1 MQKEYNFDTL
11 DYGKARIIIN
21 NDSITILRSGLM
33 AKMKYGHTGERTFM
47 IDQISAVELKE
58 AGLIMGHIQFI
69 IAGTV
74 AKKQPL
80 FASQKDRADDN
91 TVMFSNKNLNSVAR
105 EIKEYIENYKSNA
118 SSNNANVQSAAAQ
131 VKELKELLD
140 MGAIS
145 QEEFDKK
152 KKELLKL

>member
-21 NDSITILRSGLM
+21 NDSITISRSGLM

-58 AGLIMGHIQFI
+58 AGLIMGYIQFI

-105 EIKEYIENYKSNA
+105 EIKEYIEKYKSNA

-145 QEEFDKK
+145 QKEFDKK
-152 KKELLKL
+152 KKELLNL

>member
-1 MQKEYNFDTL
+1 
-11 DYGKARIIIN
+11 
-21 NDSITILRSGLM
+21 
-33 AKMKYGHTGERTFM
+33 M

-69 IAGTV
+69 IAGTI
-74 AKKQPL
+74 AKKQSL

-91 TVMFSNKNLNSVAR
+91 TVMFSNKNLNAVAR
-105 EIKEYIENYKSNA
+105 EIKDYIENYKSNA
-118 SSNNANVQSAAAQ
+118 SSNNTNTQSAVAQ

-145 QEEFDKK
+145 KEEFDKK
-152 KKELLKL
+152 KKELLNL

>member
-21 NDSITILRSGLM
+21 NDSITISRSGFM

-69 IAGTV
+69 IAGTI

-91 TVMFSNKNLNSVAR
+91 TVMFSNKNLNAVAR

-118 SSNNANVQSAAAQ
+118 NSNNANVQSAAAQ

-152 KKELLKL
+152 KKELLNL

>member
-21 NDSITILRSGLM
+21 NDSITISRSGLM

-47 IDQISAVELKE
+47 IEQISAVELKE

-69 IAGTV
+69 MAGTV

-152 KKELLKL
+152 KKELLNL

>member
-21 NDSITILRSGLM
+21 NDSITISRSGFM
-33 AKMKYGHTGERTFM
+33 DKMKYGHTGERTFM

-69 IAGTV
+69 IAGTI
-74 AKKQPL
+74 AKKQSL

-91 TVMFSNKNLNSVAR
+91 TVMFSNKNLNAVAR
-105 EIKEYIENYKSNA
+105 EIKDYIENYKSNA
-118 SSNNANVQSAAAQ
+118 SSNNTNTQSAVAQ

-152 KKELLKL
+152 KKELLNL

>member
-21 NDSITILRSGLM
+21 NDSITISRSGFM

-69 IAGTV
+69 IAGTI

-91 TVMFSNKNLNSVAR
+91 TVMFSNKNLNAVAR

-118 SSNNANVQSAAAQ
+118 NSNNANVQSAAAQ

-152 KKELLKL
+152 KKELLEL

>member
-21 NDSITILRSGLM
+21 NDSITISRSGFM

-69 IAGTV
+69 IAGTI
-74 AKKQPL
+74 AKKQSL

-91 TVMFSNKNLNSVAR
+91 TVMFSNKNLNAVAR
-105 EIKEYIENYKSNA
+105 EIKDYIENYKSNA
-118 SSNNANVQSAAAQ
+118 SSNNINTQSAVAQ

-152 KKELLKL
+152 KKELLNL

>member
-21 NDSITILRSGLM
+21 NDSITISRSGLM

-47 IDQISAVELKE
+47 IEQISAVELKE

-69 IAGTV
+69 MAGTV

-131 VKELKELLD
+131 VKELQELLD

-152 KKELLKL
+152 KKELLNL

>member
-21 NDSITILRSGLM
+21 NDSITISRSGLM
-33 AKMKYGHTGERTFM
+33 AKMKYGHIGERTFM

-69 IAGTV
+69 VAGTV

-91 TVMFSNKNLNSVAR
+91 TVMFSNKKLNADAR
-105 EIKEYIENYKSNA
+105 EIKEYIENYKSST
-118 SSNNANVQSAAAQ
+118 SSTNNVQSATAQ

-152 KKELLKL
+152 KKELLGL